1 MLIADNLEHCARAAL
16 LCHLVI
22 AQLVTRVETGEW
34 LAPQH
39 LVQATRRWSLSSD
52 VAPAWLESVRLGR
65 LSQDVAS
72 RMWALGPLRSR
83 RRLATF
89 FAENGSVDHG
99 SPVVRRILAVCEAF
113 LLSWDSARP
122 PHSGHRREGPT

>member
-1 MLIADNLEHCARAAL
+1 MLTADNLEHCARTAL

-22 AQLVTRVETGEW
+22 AQLVTRVESGEW
-34 LAPQH
+34 LPAQH
-39 LVQATRRWSLSSD
+39 VVQATRRWSLSND
-52 VAPAWLESVRLGR
+52 AAPAWFESIRLGR

-89 FAENGSVDHG
+89 FAEDGSLDHG
-99 SPVVRRILAVCEAF
+99 SPVVRRIFAVCEAF
-113 LLSWDSARP
+113 LLSWDIARSAHCGP
-122 PHSGHRREGPT
+122 SRECPT